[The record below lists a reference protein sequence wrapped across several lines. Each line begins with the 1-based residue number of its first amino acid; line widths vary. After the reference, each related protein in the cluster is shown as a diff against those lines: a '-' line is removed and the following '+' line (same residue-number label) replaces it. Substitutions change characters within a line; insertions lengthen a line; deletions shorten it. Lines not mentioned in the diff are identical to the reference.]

1 MLGFICTTPRVCHNQ
16 QGDSQHVHSGRGHKL
31 STACVHLCERDR
43 SVSTRVLVFTRRE
56 PLERV
61 GQRECKQSVQDG
73 ISKEL
78 FVNQLGLK

>member
-1 MLGFICTTPRVCHNQ
+1 M
-16 QGDSQHVHSGRGHKL
+16 
-31 STACVHLCERDR
+31 HLCERDR